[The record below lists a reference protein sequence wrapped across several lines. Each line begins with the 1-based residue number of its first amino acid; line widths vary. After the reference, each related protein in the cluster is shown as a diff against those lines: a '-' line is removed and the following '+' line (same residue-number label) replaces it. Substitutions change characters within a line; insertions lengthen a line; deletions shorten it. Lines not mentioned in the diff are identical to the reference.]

1 MELEASDSNSFSMS
15 TNETGKANPN
25 VQIVQDGKVVKK
37 VQKPDNG
44 ESCHAS
50 IAIRKRSNVIGKNH
64 ALNAPN

>member
-25 VQIVQDGKVVKK
+25 VQIVQDGKVVKRFK
-37 VQKPDNG
+37 NQTTENLVMRLLPFEKIKCDRQ
-44 ESCHAS
+44 
-50 IAIRKRSNVIGKNH
+50 NH